1 MFELCPCPCFP
12 NTRSWF
18 VFKSHTVHNLPDHKR
33 LSVDSVGTQTRMLE
47 KKKEKTDQGLQMRR
61 VLRVLLDIEKR
72 LEGAHSGQT
81 LEKKGS

>member
-1 MFELCPCPCFP
+1 
-12 NTRSWF
+12 
-18 VFKSHTVHNLPDHKR
+18 
-33 LSVDSVGTQTRMLE
+33 MLE